1 MMDEMYGAPDAT
13 LHTRS
18 DEERFPVRSGRMA
31 MNGLLRYPRLRKI
44 TPSCNTGVGIG
55 KRFGSSNCHSRA
67 PVEKSWPAT
76 PRLEFTTICLF
87 PPASTMSG
95 VLYEVTP
102 AGASA
107 FQSTA
112 PVFAF

>member
-1 MMDEMYGAPDAT
+1 MIDEIYGAPEAI
-13 LHTRS
+13 LHTTVGV
-18 DEERFPVRSGRMA
+18 EPFAEASGRMA

-87 PPASTMSG
+87 PPASTMSV

-102 AGASA
+102 A
-107 FQSTA
+107 
-112 PVFAF
+112 